1 LQCGHESIL
10 SFVQGGRD
18 IESSR
23 FQVHCIVCV
32 FSMGGRHTR
41 YFIMVT
47 SIAVMSRRVLR
58 LLLFCRSFGKT
69 AIQGPVSWSGTV
81 GGLSNTGLRG
91 YNQDIHWYIRALE
104 EAVLRDTRHGG
115 SASSKCK

>member
-1 LQCGHESIL
+1 
-10 SFVQGGRD
+10 
-18 IESSR
+18 
-23 FQVHCIVCV
+23 
-32 FSMGGRHTR
+32 MGGQRLR

-58 LLLFCRSFGKT
+58 LLLFCQSFGKT

-91 YNQDIHWYIRALE
+91 YNQDIHWRIRALE
-104 EAVLRDTRHGG
+104 EAVLRARDTRYGG